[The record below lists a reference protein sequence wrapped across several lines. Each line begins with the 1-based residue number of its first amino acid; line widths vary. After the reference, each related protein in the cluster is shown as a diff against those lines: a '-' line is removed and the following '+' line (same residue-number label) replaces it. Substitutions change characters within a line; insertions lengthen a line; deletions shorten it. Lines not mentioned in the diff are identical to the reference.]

1 MNAMAKIEKI
11 RKAFRDKKWL
21 STSELVDMMREDN
34 GKDFHKL
41 INVISEYYTVKSK
54 TGNMNDEDREFLEG
68 FVTYQLIAT
77 SNDRGTLS
85 ICVNSVR
92 DMVLELIQ
100 RDLEITITNLG
111 VTIDKNNALTVESIV
126 LITMIFLFNVE
137 YTYKMPEGE
146 KHYDA

>member
-1 MNAMAKIEKI
+1 
-11 RKAFRDKKWL
+11 
-21 STSELVDMMREDN
+21 
-34 GKDFHKL
+34 
-41 INVISEYYTVKSK
+41 
-54 TGNMNDEDREFLEG
+54 
-68 FVTYQLIAT
+68 
-77 SNDRGTLS
+77 
-85 ICVNSVR
+85 
-92 DMVLELIQ
+92 MVLELIQ